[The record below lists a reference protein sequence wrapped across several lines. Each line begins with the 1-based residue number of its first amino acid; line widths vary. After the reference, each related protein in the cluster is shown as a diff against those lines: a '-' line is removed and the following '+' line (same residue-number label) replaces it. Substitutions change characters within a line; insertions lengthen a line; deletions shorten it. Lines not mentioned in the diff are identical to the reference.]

1 MEVTDKM
8 SKVSEKIR
16 KCNKFFYQ
24 LAELLKDDYEI
35 VYPFGKNGFSSDK
48 YLVPKGTKDKI
59 SYYGKPVGSF
69 RFSTHWNW
77 RESLDKCTNE
87 RYIQCLNVDLPFAKK
102 RDNATGRSKPIMAE
116 QIAYYG
122 IDCKYHAIYGEMI
135 NKKTHKWEWLED
147 DPEAV
152 VNTVYI
158 LRDIV
163 KEQ

>member
-1 MEVTDKM
+1 M

-16 KCNKFFYQ
+16 KCNEFFYQ

-35 VYPFGKNGFSSDK
+35 VYPFEKNSFSSDK
-48 YLVPKGTKDKI
+48 YLVPKGTKDQI

-77 RESLDKCTNE
+77 RESLDKCANE
-87 RYIQCLNVDLPFAKK
+87 RYIQCLNMDLPFAKK
-102 RDNATGRSKPIMAE
+102 RKGEGQRSDPVMAE

-122 IDCKYHAIYGEMI
+122 PDLKYHTVYGEMI
-135 NKKTHKWEWLED
+135 DKKQHKWTWLED
-147 DPEAV
+147 TPEAV
-152 VNTVYI
+152 VNMVYI
-158 LRDIV
+158 LRNIV